1 MNQEAVLVINP
12 GSTSTKLGL
21 FTRAGAVQVESI
33 DHTGTEICHMHS
45 IVDQLPLRM
54 KIITKTFRPWLDS
67 YRLAAVV
74 GRGGLIGPVKGG
86 VYAVNETLKD
96 VTINCRYAT
105 HASNLG
111 ASIADGIAQE
121 YGVPAYIVD
130 PVTVDEFIPVAR
142 ISGLPEI
149 ERRSRLHALNINA
162 CARKE
167 AKKLGRSET
176 ELRFVVAHM
185 GGGISVAAIDK
196 GRIIDCNDALL
207 GMGPFSPERAGA
219 LPLEGI
225 IKIAM
230 SGKYTFKELARKL
243 TKDSGLKGYLGT
255 SNAIE
260 IEKRIEAGDRKADL
274 ILEAMIYQVA
284 KEIGAM
290 ATTLKGKVDAIII
303 TGGLAHSKRVVG
315 QLRERVAFIAPLAIY
330 PGENELESLA
340 EGGFR
345 ALDGETEIL
354 SYQAK

>member
-1 MNQEAVLVINP
+1 MSQEVVLVINP

-33 DHTGTEICHMHS
+33 DHTGTEICNMHS

-54 KIITKTFRPWLDS
+54 QIIKHTFGPWLNS
-67 YRLAAVV
+67 NRLAAVV

-86 VYAVNETLKD
+86 VYSVNEDLKD

-111 ASIADGIAQE
+111 ASIADGIARE
-121 YGVPAYIVD
+121 YDVPAYIVD
-130 PVTVDEFIPVAR
+130 PVTVDEFIPLAR
-142 ISGLPEI
+142 ISGIPEI

-167 AKKLGRSET
+167 AKKLGRSES
-176 ELRFVVAHM
+176 ELCFVVAHL
-185 GGGISVAAIDK
+185 GGGISVAAIEK

-230 SGKYTFKELARKL
+230 SGDYTFKELARKL
-243 TKDSGLKGYLGT
+243 TKESGLKGYLGT

-260 IEKRIEAGDRKADL
+260 IEERIDAGDGKADL
-274 ILEAMIYQVA
+274 ILQAMIYQVA

-290 ATTLKGKVDAIII
+290 ATTLRGKVDAVIL
-303 TGGLAHSKRVVG
+303 TGGLAHSERIVG
-315 QLRERVAFIAPLAIY
+315 LLRERVQFIAALAVY

-354 SYQAK
+354 NYQAK